1 MYNEKSTGGTDEDKH
16 MNQKKIN
23 EMEWKNPENWS
34 SASWVS
40 FYFCKKDSRTWVP
53 KKIPCMGW
61 TLNLATA
68 AEALWLLGF
77 LIGLP
82 LFVILLMILALAN
95 S

>member
-1 MYNEKSTGGTDEDKH
+1 
-16 MNQKKIN
+16 MNQREIN

-34 SASWVS
+34 SASWGS
-40 FYFCKKDSRTWVP
+40 FYFGKKDSRTWVP
-53 KKIPCMGW
+53 KKIPCLGW

-68 AEALWLLGF
+68 AGARWLFGF
-77 LIGLP
+77 LVGLP

>member
-1 MYNEKSTGGTDEDKH
+1 MKQRE
-16 MNQKKIN
+16 IN
-23 EMEWKNPENWS
+23 EIEWRNPENWS
-34 SASWVS
+34 STGWIS

-68 AEALWLLGF
+68 AGARWLLVF
-77 LIGLP
+77 LVGLP
-82 LFVILLMILALAN
+82 LFFIFIMIAALEN